1 VPWWGLTSLLLA
13 TLAVLVWLAVEIH
26 RYFRGRAV
34 IGAKQLVLRGVV
46 AALLMTVVSMMVW
59 GAYRPWKAEEAW
71 LQLGYWT
78 LALVLV
84 FVIVVLTFR
93 DWRMLIR
100 ERHLRRADLYRKM
113 DEELGVPDRS
123 GPRKEA

>member
-1 VPWWGLTSLLLA
+1 LLLA
-13 TLAVLVWLAVEIH
+13 TLAVLVWLTVEIH

-34 IGAKQLVLRGVV
+34 IGARQLVLRGVV
-46 AALLMTVVSMMVW
+46 AALLMIVVSMMIW
-59 GAYRPWKAEEAW
+59 GAYHPWKAEEAW

-113 DEELGVPDRS
+113 DEELGRPERP
-123 GPRKEA
+123 GPKQEA

>member
-1 VPWWGLTSLLLA
+1 LPWWSLTALLLA
-13 TLAVLVWLAVEIH
+13 TLSVLVWLAVEIH
-26 RYFRGRAV
+26 RYFTGRAV
-34 IGAKQLVLRGVV
+34 IGGKQLVLRSVV
-46 AALLMTVVSMMVW
+46 AALLMVVVAMMVW

-71 LQLGYWT
+71 WQLGYWT

-100 ERHLRRADLYRKM
+100 ERHLRRAELYRKM
-113 DEELGVPDRS
+113 DEELGTPRQP
-123 GPRKEA
+123 GPKKDT